1 MHKTS
6 NIIREGTQA
15 GRLWRD
21 YVDESWPTHSTN
33 KVKVK
38 ASMYKIEWTEK
49 MQLQS
54 WTQNPGLFRASVLK
68 NISTPLQLP
77 ENGLNQLLWTPPTF
91 CIYTC
96 FIQLSWPVK
105 IIMISD
111 IFHFAFSE
119 RYWRNTL
126 CKTAGLSGLRQG
138 LESGTFF

>member
-49 MQLQS
+49 NAITILDTKS
-54 WTQNPGLFRASVLK
+54 G
-68 NISTPLQLP
+68 
-77 ENGLNQLLWTPPTF
+77 
-91 CIYTC
+91 
-96 FIQLSWPVK
+96 
-105 IIMISD
+105 II
-111 IFHFAFSE
+111 
-119 RYWRNTL
+119 
-126 CKTAGLSGLRQG
+126 
-138 LESGTFF
+138 